1 MLVTTNNF
9 TSFEN
14 GRKYAC
20 YSGIAPFENAS
31 GKYQGKT
38 QISHL
43 ANKRVKA
50 LLSNGANSAYK
61 WDPEIKAY
69 SERKIK
75 EGKHHNL
82 VINSIRCKLVNRV
95 FAVVNR
101 QTPYVNIYQQKF
113 A

>member
-20 YSGIAPFENAS
+20 YTGIAPFENSS

-38 QISHL
+38 KVSHL
-43 ANKRVKA
+43 ANKRVKV
-50 LLSNGANSAYK
+50 LLSNGANSARK
-61 WDPEIKAY
+61 WDPELRAY
-69 SERKIK
+69 YARKID
-75 EGKHHNL
+75 EGKEHKL
-82 VINSIRCKLVNRV
+82 VINSIRCKMVNRV
-95 FAVVNR
+95 FAVVKR
-101 QTPYVNIYQQKF
+101 ETPYVNTYQQKI